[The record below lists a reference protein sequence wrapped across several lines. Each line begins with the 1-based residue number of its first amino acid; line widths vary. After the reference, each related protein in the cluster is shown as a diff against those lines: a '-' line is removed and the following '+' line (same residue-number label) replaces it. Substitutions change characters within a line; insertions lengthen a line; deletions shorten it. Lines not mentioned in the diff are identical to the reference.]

1 MAAGERAGALQCVSP
16 SCASLLSP
24 KSLYVLLFPLLS
36 CAPPPLPFC
45 SLRVP
50 PGALAR
56 LNTCLGSHDEKLSL
70 GENNKPI
77 REKGKSNLRETHR
90 VAPHRKPCQH
100 SSSGNVRKKKKIRKT
115 DNPRE
120 GWEDGTPPPHRVDR
134 ESGIGCGDL
143 EPGRGR

>member
-36 CAPPPLPFC
+36 CAPPPLPLS

-70 GENNKPI
+70 GKKEN
-77 REKGKSNLRETHR
+77 H
-90 VAPHRKPCQH
+90 PHID
-100 SSSGNVRKKKKIRKT
+100 KKAKFAR
-115 DNPRE
+115 
-120 GWEDGTPPPHRVDR
+120 EDGAREATLSCRAARTP
-134 ESGIGCGDL
+134 E
-143 EPGRGR
+143 